1 MSYPAELTHAVD
13 SRLIVLKKVHK
24 QVIKAGSNLTKVHG
38 SGKVSDCV

>member
-24 QVIKAGSNLTKVHG
+24 TSYQGRFRPDESTWFRKGQ
-38 SGKVSDCV
+38 